1 VTESR
6 LRRARMPSDGGPPNT
21 AKDSTMDIERINAL
35 GTQITDLSQRT
46 ADLRRY
52 L

>member
-1 VTESR
+1 MTESR
-6 LRRARMPSDGGPPNT
+6 LRRAGSGLAEFKEQGH
-21 AKDSTMDIERINAL
+21 AMDIERINAL
-35 GTQITDLSQRT
+35 GAQLTDLSQRT

>member
-1 VTESR
+1 MKIAAS
-6 LRRARMPSDGGPPNT
+6 AGIAHGPPNT
-21 AKDSTMDIERINAL
+21 KDSAMDIELINAL
-35 GTQITDLSQRT
+35 GAQLTDLSQRT